1 MLRVAVTE
9 APEKGKANRAIST
22 LLSREFGVSKSA
34 VRTISGETSPRK
46 RFLLAGVTLAE
57 VTLRIESMGLAEG

>member
-9 APEKGKANRAIST
+9 APEKGKANRAIGA

-34 VRTISGETSPRK
+34 VRILSGETSPKK
-46 RFLLAGVTLAE
+46 RFLLVGATPAE
-57 VTLRIESMGLAEG
+57 VALRIESMGLAEG